1 MAAGTRLGWKKRLM
15 PPPCHFPENESHF
28 WRKKR
33 FYTFFMA
40 TALLCMM
47 KLAALTCHLSS
58 KKQLNFKSVRVHK
71 KVTKLF
77 FPLCVFFFVLTHK
90 NVVNKVL
97 RSRNE

>member
-47 KLAALTCHLSS
+47 KLAALTPGAEFVSDGQIIRVFPRQDSVCQIMPRLV
-58 KKQLNFKSVRVHK
+58 LN
-71 KVTKLF
+71 
-77 FPLCVFFFVLTHK
+77 
-90 NVVNKVL
+90 
-97 RSRNE
+97 